1 MKTEL
6 KLNLLIRTVMAVV
19 FCCSTATLAAT
30 DEVEVGVIGASN
42 IDAVGKPPIS
52 PARDLETGVEVHF
65 QEVISTDVDGRA
77 QLLFQ
82 DGTALT
88 VGPQSDLVIDEYVY
102 DPATGLGEMTI
113 SISKGVFRLVGG
125 KISKNTPVVFKT
137 PSATIAVR
145 GGIAA
150 GIVVEGRTEWVL
162 LFGALEVILPSG
174 VTMKTTGVAG
184 TMITATSAD
193 GGTII
198 KQKVNPKTLAFMTGL
213 MEQDPAT
220 IDLVNSSG
228 NLSGDARGAQ
238 DPASELPVTLRSEE
252 SPERDGAE
260 PETERQKANREFNE
274 AETAVLD
281 KVKKRKAARSAA
293 KKEFDEKT
301 QARTELSN
309 KEQERTERK
318 QSAEAAYDEREDVVE
333 QIKQAKE
340 KRASANA
347 DIATIHKQLKA
358 AKSGDEPLTDSE
370 QKTLRI
376 DLKQS
381 KKERSEAN
389 RVLDDKVA
397 ERSTASADKRETRKE
412 LRAATKAKR
421 QAGDDLK
428 TAKEELKDA
437 RKTRAEDRKAA
448 RTALGSSSGDLV
460 GLSKKQQKKIISL
473 AKSLSVKSAVG
484 APDPAIPDP
493 SLSGKK
499 IAESGIGTSKNETGT
514 DAPIVVGFDEEGG
527 AILGCDDDSACDSI
541 TMVSVKLDSDWGDG
555 SSTPTKKEKK
565 AIKKIKKIEAAV
577 IKKAEK
583 KAAKKKSAE
592 DRRAEEKAKKKADK
606 KKAAED
612 RRAEE
617 RAAKKNAAA
626 AKKAE
631 EKAEKKAK
639 KKADKKAKKKAEK
652 KAKKCDPE
660 EPDCETGRQTA
671 ITLLTN
677 GGSTELRADAYVYGK
692 PIGILVRSGSSSAV
706 CRDCRFLNW
715 QRQPLVIS
723 GNVIGLHYWVQ
734 GAATSAAELA
744 AAASKTATYS
754 GGMIGSVANDGALRE
769 HLGRFDSRVEF
780 GFSHYRV
787 NAFNAQFDNQS
798 FTGASGLTPNS
809 QAFGVTASA
818 LASGRDSARDR
829 VLQASGYFAGSPA
842 ATGSPPPEM
851 GGSFNITGSDY
862 AASGVFVGKH

>member
-6 KLNLLIRTVMAVV
+6 KLNLLIRTAMAVV

-30 DEVEVGVIGASN
+30 DEVEVGVTAASN

-174 VTMKTTGVAG
+174 VSMKTTGVAG

-198 KQKVNPKTLAFMTGL
+198 KQKVNAKTLAFMTGL

-228 NLSGDARGAQ
+228 NLSGNASGAQ
-238 DPASELPVTLRSEE
+238 DSNNKLQSEE
-252 SPERDGAE
+252 PSGRDDGD
-260 PETERQKANREFNE
+260 PETEHQRASRQEFNK

-281 KVKKRKAARSAA
+281 KVEKREAAQSAA
-293 KKEFDEKT
+293 DKKLDKKI
-301 QARTELSN
+301 QARTELSK
-309 KEQERTERK
+309 KEQERTGRK
-318 QSAEAAYDEREDVVE
+318 QSADAAIDVREDIGD
-333 QIKQAKE
+333 QIKQAKI
-340 KRASANA
+340 KKASANA
-347 DIATIHKQLKA
+347 DIAYIHKRLKA
-358 AKSGDEPLTDSE
+358 AESGGKMLTDSE
-370 QKTLRI
+370 QKTLRKE
-376 DLKQS
+376 LKILR
-381 KKERSEAN
+381 KKRSEAK
-389 RVLDDKVA
+389 RVLDDKVP
-397 ERSTASADKRETRKE
+397 ERSAATTKKRETRKE
-412 LRAATKAKR
+412 VRTATKAER
-421 QAGDDLK
+421 QARRDLK
-428 TAKEELKDA
+428 KAKYGLQKARKKRREARATAKA
-437 RKTRAEDRKAA
+437 
-448 RTALGSSSGDLV
+448 ALGSGSEDLV

-473 AKSLSVKSAVG
+473 AKSLSVKSTVG
-484 APDPAIPDP
+484 TPDLTTPDP
-493 SLSGKK
+493 SRDSRE
-499 IAESGIGTSKNETGT
+499 IAEAGIVTGKNETGT
-514 DAPIVVGFDEEGG
+514 DAPIVVGIDDEGDG
-527 AILGCDDDSACDSI
+527 VLGCDDDSACGSI
-541 TMVSVKLDSDWGDG
+541 TMVSVELDSDWDDG

-565 AIKKIKKIEAAV
+565 TIKKIKKIEAAV

-583 KAAKKKSAE
+583 KAK
-592 DRRAEEKAKKKADK
+592 KKKAREDK
-606 KKAAED
+606 
-612 RRAEE
+612 RAEE
-617 RAAKKNAAA
+617 RAAKKIAAA

-639 KKADKKAKKKAEK
+639 KKADKKAKKKADK
-652 KAKKCDPE
+652 KAKKCDSE
-660 EPDCETGRQTA
+660 EPDCETERQTA

-692 PIGILVRSGSSSAV
+692 PIGTLVSSGSSSAV

-715 QRQPLVIS
+715 QRLPLVIS
-723 GNVIGLHYWVQ
+723 GNVIGLNYWVQ
-734 GAATSAAELA
+734 GAAASAAELA
-744 AAASKTATYS
+744 AAAGKTATYS
-754 GGMIGSVANDGALRE
+754 GGMIGSVANHGALNE
-769 HLGRFDSRVEF
+769 HVGKFNSRVEF

-787 NAFNAQFDNQS
+787 NAFNAQFDNQR
-798 FTGASGLTPNS
+798 FTGASRLTPNS

>member
-1 MKTEL
+1 MTTEL
-6 KLNLLIRTVMAVV
+6 KLNLLIRTVMTVV
-19 FCCSTATLAAT
+19 FCCSTTTLAAT
-30 DEVEVGVIGASN
+30 DEVEVGVTAASN

-174 VTMKTTGVAG
+174 VRMKTTGVAG
-184 TMITATSAD
+184 TMITVTSAD

-228 NLSGDARGAQ
+228 NLSGDASAGQ
-238 DPASELPVTLRSEE
+238 DPDSKLQPEQPS
-252 SPERDGAE
+252 ERDNGD
-260 PETERQKANREFNE
+260 PKTERQKASRQEFNE
-274 AETAVLD
+274 AKTAVLD
-281 KVKKRKAARSAA
+281 KVEKREAAQSAA
-293 KKEFDEKT
+293 DKKLDEKT
-301 QARTELSN
+301 QAQRELSN
-309 KEQERTERK
+309 KESEFADRK
-318 QSAEAAYDEREDVVE
+318 QSAGAAIDEREDVVE
-333 QIKQAKE
+333 QIKQAKI
-340 KRASANA
+340 KKASANT
-347 DIATIHKQLKA
+347 DIATIQKRLKA
-358 AKSGDEPLTDSE
+358 AKSGEKPLTDSE
-370 QKTLRI
+370 QKTLRKE
-376 DLKQS
+376 LKS
-381 KKERSEAN
+381 LEKERSEAN
-389 RVLDDKVA
+389 ADLKAARS
-397 ERSTASADKRETRKE
+397 ERSIAKTEKRGTRKE
-412 LRAATKAKR
+412 LRDATKAKR

-437 RKTRAEDRKAA
+437 RKTRREDRKAA

-473 AKSLSVKSAVG
+473 AKNLSVKGAVG
-484 APDPAIPDP
+484 TPDLKTPDP
-493 SLSGKK
+493 SRDSKE
-499 IAESGIGTSKNETGT
+499 IAEAGIVTGTSGTGT
-514 DAPIVVGFDEEGG
+514 HAPIVVGIDGEGS
-527 AILGCDDDSACDSI
+527 AILGCDDDSACGSI
-541 TMVSVKLDSDWGDG
+541 TMVSVELDSDWGDD

-565 AIKKIKKIEAAV
+565 AIKQIKKIEAAV

-583 KAAKKKSAE
+583 AKK
-592 DRRAEEKAKKKADK
+592 
-606 KKAAED
+606 
-612 RRAEE
+612 
-617 RAAKKNAAA
+617 
-626 AKKAE
+626 
-631 EKAEKKAK
+631 KAEKKAK
-639 KKADKKAKKKAEK
+639 KKAEKKAKKKAEKKAKKKAEK
-652 KAKKCDPE
+652 KAKKCDSE

-692 PIGILVRSGSSSAV
+692 PIGTLVRSGSSSAV

-715 QRQPLVIS
+715 QRLPLVIS
-723 GNVIGLHYWVQ
+723 GNVIGLNYWVQ

-744 AAASKTATYS
+744 AAAGKTATYS
-754 GGMIGSVANDGALRE
+754 GGMIGSVANDGALNE
-769 HLGRFDSRVEF
+769 HVGKFNSRVEF

-787 NAFNAQFDNQS
+787 NTFNAQFDNQR

-842 ATGSPPPEM
+842 VTGSPPPEM
-851 GGSFNITGSDY
+851 GGSFSINGGSY
-862 AASGVFVGKH
+862 SANGVFVGKH

>member
-228 NLSGDARGAQ
+228 NLSGDASGAPNSNNKLQ
-238 DPASELPVTLRSEE
+238 SEQPSG
-252 SPERDGAE
+252 RDDGD
-260 PETERQKANREFNE
+260 PETERQKANRQEFNE

-281 KVKKRKAARSAA
+281 KVKKRKAAQSAA
-293 KKEFDEKT
+293 DKKLDEKT
-301 QARTELSN
+301 QARTEFSN
-309 KEQERTERK
+309 KEQERTDRK
-318 QSAEAAYDEREDVVE
+318 QSADAAIDKRIDVVD
-333 QIKQAKE
+333 QIKQAKI
-340 KRASANA
+340 KRASANT
-347 DIATIHKQLKA
+347 DIAAIQKRLKA
-358 AKSGDEPLTDSE
+358 AESGDEPLTDSE
-370 QKTLRI
+370 QKTLRKE
-376 DLKQS
+376 LKS
-381 KKERSEAN
+381 LKKERSKAN

-412 LRAATKAKR
+412 FRDATKAKR

-428 TAKEELKDA
+428 TTKKELKDA

-639 KKADKKAKKKAEK
+639 KKAEK

-660 EPDCETGRQTA
+660 EPDCETERQTA
-671 ITLLTN
+671 ITLLAN
-677 GGSTELRADAYVYGK
+677 GGSAELRADAYVYGK

-851 GGSFNITGSDY
+851 GGSFNITGNSY
-862 AASGVFVGKH
+862 SAQGVFLGGQH